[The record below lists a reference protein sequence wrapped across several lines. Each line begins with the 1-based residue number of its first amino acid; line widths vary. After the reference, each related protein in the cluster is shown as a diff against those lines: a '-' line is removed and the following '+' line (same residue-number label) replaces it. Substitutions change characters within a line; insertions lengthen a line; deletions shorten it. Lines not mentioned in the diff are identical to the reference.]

1 MLVFAA
7 ALAIAWSVV
16 TLLSGGFALHLG
28 RLALSSRDPVRPL
41 LIAAVLLGT
50 ARVLLP
56 GSEFG
61 RILRAL
67 TGGRDRLAVRIAA
80 VAALAVLVVAL
91 AWNSRAAG
99 GSDSSCYVLQSEAF
113 ARGELTLANPLPG
126 VLPGATPGMFAPTG
140 FVPSRITP
148 FTAVPI
154 CGPGLALA
162 MAAASRIG
170 GRDAVFLVV
179 PVCAALAVWLTFV
192 LGRRLDDEVTGAA
205 AAVLLAT
212 SPILIYQSVQPMSD
226 VPAAAV
232 WLAALT
238 ATARGDRR
246 GQILGGVCASLA
258 VLMRPNLALIVIPLV
273 FLSFRSFRPPST
285 RSRSLRPGKAE
296 ATALGSV
303 VSAFRRNVLFLLAIA
318 PGLAV
323 MAWLNTARYGSPLAS
338 GYGSTDVLFSF
349 AHVGSNLARY
359 PRWLIETETPLLVL
373 ALLAPWWARGHPG
386 RASLVWVSLTAVALT
401 FATYLAY
408 TVFDDWW
415 YVRFLLPALP
425 VLVVLSV
432 AVLLAPARRRP
443 VVRVGAAIAACALVG
458 AWHLHA
464 ARTRHVL
471 DLQALE
477 SRFAITGRYA
487 GRALPA
493 NAVVLAVQQSGSIRY
508 HGGRATIAWD
518 AIPPRALEATIAE
531 LTAAGRPAYVA
542 LEDAEEPGF
551 RARFSTQ
558 PYGALDWPPHAE
570 IQGAVRVRLYDF
582 GERAAYVS
590 GRRVATEYVR

>member
-1 MLVFAA
+1 MMTDSRMRRSGATIRYGAGHLLVFAA
-7 ALAIAWSVV
+7 ALAAAWSVV
-16 TLLSGGFALHLG
+16 TLLSGGFVLHLG
-28 RLALSSRDPVRPL
+28 PVAWSSRDPVRPL
-41 LIAAVLLGT
+41 LVALVLLGA
-50 ARVLLP
+50 ARALLP

-61 RILRAL
+61 RIVRTL
-67 TGGRDRLAVRIAA
+67 TGGRDQWAVRTA
-80 VAALAVLVVAL
+80 VAAALAVLVVSL

-126 VLPGATPGMFAPTG
+126 VLPEATPGMFAPTG

-148 FTAVPI
+148 FAAVPI

-162 MAAASRIG
+162 MAAASRIA
-170 GRDAVFLVV
+170 GRDAVFVVV

-192 LGRRLDDEVTGAA
+192 LGRRLDDDVTGAA
-205 AAVLLAT
+205 AAVLFAT
-212 SPILIYQSVQPMSD
+212 SPIFIYQSVQPMSD
-226 VPAAAV
+226 VPAAAL

-238 ATARGDRR
+238 ATARGDQR

-273 FLSFRSFRPPST
+273 FLSFRP
-285 RSRSLRPGKAE
+285 
-296 ATALGSV
+296 
-303 VSAFRRNVLFLLAIA
+303 FRRNLPFLLAMA

-323 MAWLNTARYGSPLAS
+323 MAWLNAARYGSPLSS

-349 AHVGSNLARY
+349 AHVGPNLSRY
-359 PRWLIETETPLLVL
+359 PRWLMETETPLLAAAVL
-373 ALLAPWWARGHPG
+373 APAWAWRHRARAP
-386 RASLVWVSLTAVALT
+386 LVLVSLAAVVLT

-415 YVRFLLPALP
+415 YLRFLLPAVP
-425 VLVVLSV
+425 VLTVLSV
-432 AVLLAPARRRP
+432 AMLLELTRGRP
-443 VVRVGAAIAACALVG
+443 RVRVSVAILACAILG
-458 AWHLHA
+458 ARHLQV
-464 ARTRHVL
+464 ARTHHVL
-471 DLQALE
+471 DLQVLE

-518 AIPPRALEATIAE
+518 AIPPRGLDATIDA
-531 LTAAGRPAYVA
+531 LRAAGRPAYIA
-542 LEDAEEPGF
+542 LEDGEEPGF
-551 RARFSTQ
+551 RARFSGQ
-558 PYGALDWPPHAE
+558 HFGALDWPPHAE
-570 IQGAVRVRLYDF
+570 IHGPGRVRLYDP
-582 GERAAYVS
+582 GERAAYLS
-590 GRRVATEYVR
+590 GARVATESVR